1 MPVKYIPKKEWDEK
15 QKARNEA
22 TAELTAEQG
31 KAHEPFPGP
40 PAADQEYIA
49 VDAAEWDKFEDAT
62 GKVREEHGKLREAV
76 AARERPPQ
84 PAGGPQPP
92 PPAPK
97 PR

>member
-1 MPVKYIPKKEWDEK
+1 MAVKYIPKREWDEK

-31 KAHEPFPGP
+31 KAHEPFPSP

-49 VDAAEWDKFEDAT
+49 VDAAEWEKFDDAT
-62 GKVREEHGKLREAV
+62 AKVREEHGKLREAL
-76 AARERPPQ
+76 AARE
-84 PAGGPQPP
+84 GPQQPGA
-92 PPAPK
+92 PPAPQPK

>member
-84 PAGGPQPP
+84 PGAAPP